1 MSIAL
6 FCVEAECLAEQKVE
20 ADHKNV
26 VNNTITKP
34 FKGTTVPQQ
43 AFKVNA
49 IKTLIQRSKER
60 CDDIHVKLQTI
71 IDSQGDNA
79 TRERRKLALPAV
91 MLGAHAALLFS
102 AGHFHYARYISWHL
116 LDMRYL
122 LLSEAKGDLIARAH
136 VCRHSEGSWNSVS
149 GDQFGEQTAI
159 KTGKGGLKGMTLS
172 PELVTEWIDSF
183 PISVYLSDAMEHL
196 YSDQTPKSSPQ
207 TKHKEEGVEWQKL
220 DLDDRE
226 KISLELAKHSHSM
239 TVHSKILYNI
249 VNGQVAPADVNV
261 EECVVIGQTM
271 AATSLQNTLPTG
283 FHGKISNKVKTME
296 QLKRGIKVGGK
307 TIFDLQAIFVR
318 LLVVGKQR
326 QFKLTSIFQY
336 ELCEVPPSLID
347 ECGCLRKGNKAVLA
361 NRLGIEQVDAST
373 PMLS

>member
-1 MSIAL
+1 MTST
-6 FCVEAECLAEQKVE
+6 VCLLPVCSK
-20 ADHKNV
+20 
-26 VNNTITKP
+26 
-34 FKGTTVPQQ
+34 TVPQQ

-79 TRERRKLALPAV
+79 TVKCHKRVTVHTHPNIMWQSMWRKKKKEGFPSYSEPHTNRLRR
-91 MLGAHAALLFS
+91 S
-102 AGHFHYARYISWHL
+102 FH
-116 LDMRYL
+116 MRYL
-122 LLSEAKGDLIARAH
+122 LLSEAKDDLIARAH

-159 KTGKGGLKGMTLS
+159 KTGKGGLKGITLS
-172 PELVTEWIDSF
+172 PELVIEWIDSF

-196 YSDQTPKSSPQ
+196 YSDQSPKSSPQ
-207 TKHKEEGVEWQKL
+207 TKHKEENVEWQKL

-261 EECVVIGQTM
+261 EE
-271 AATSLQNTLPTG
+271 
-283 FHGKISNKVKTME
+283 
-296 QLKRGIKVGGK
+296 
-307 TIFDLQAIFVR
+307 
-318 LLVVGKQR
+318 
-326 QFKLTSIFQY
+326 
-336 ELCEVPPSLID
+336 
-347 ECGCLRKGNKAVLA
+347 
-361 NRLGIEQVDAST
+361 
-373 PMLS
+373 